1 MAITVLVAQ
10 VSNGYIRSKKN
21 LNKLVIYQPTKE
33 SKAIDYYLSG
43 CILRRDM
50 KTRKIFYQ
58 AEIKDAKANSVMIV
72 DLSQVTAK
80 ENEL

>member
-1 MAITVLVAQ
+1 MDISEV
-10 VSNGYIRSKKN
+10 KKN
-21 LNKLVIYQPTKE
+21 LNKLVTYQPTKE
-33 SKAIDYYLSG
+33 STATDYYLTG
-43 CILRRDM
+43 CILRRD
-50 KTRKIFYQ
+50 KKARKIFYQ